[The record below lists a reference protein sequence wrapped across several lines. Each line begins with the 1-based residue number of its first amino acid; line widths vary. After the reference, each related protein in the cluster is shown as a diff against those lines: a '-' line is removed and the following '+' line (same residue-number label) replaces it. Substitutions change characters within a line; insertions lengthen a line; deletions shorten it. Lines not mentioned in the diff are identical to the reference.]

1 MPDTCAAR
9 RSTILSGA
17 PAAALCDRRARSP
30 NLSKIVALAKPALAQ
45 AALFPERLLVP
56 RSAVKGFDLMVR
68 WSSAIRRGGLLV
80 CLTALA
86 ACSGGDDSGRQRPVP
101 QVGYYVAQTS
111 TVPLSVT
118 LGGRTVAYETSEVRP
133 QVTGLIQRRLFA
145 EGAYVRAGQ
154 PLYQIDAS
162 LYRAAANQAQANLT
176 SARASAEAA
185 QAKANRYKPLAE
197 MQAVSQQDYTDAAA
211 QARVARAGVAQN
223 SAALQTAQINLR
235 HTTVPAPISGR
246 IGRSLFTVGA
256 LVSANQTDPL
266 AVIQKLDPIYVDMQ
280 QSAAD
285 LTALRRALRNGDVE
299 AGSTTVHLK
308 LDDGSDYGFTG
319 RVQFSEI
326 SVDQGT
332 GTVTLR
338 ASFPNPQGLL
348 LPGMFVKAVFDQA
361 VQPNAFLIP
370 QPAVQRDFDG
380 SAFVYI
386 VGPGDKALRR
396 KITADR
402 TYGTSWIVT
411 SGLKVG
417 DKVITQGLNNLK
429 QGDKVRPV
437 PQNTPQRVGAP
448 RGGGQ
453 SAGKRPG

>member
-1 MPDTCAAR
+1 
-9 RSTILSGA
+9 
-17 PAAALCDRRARSP
+17 
-30 NLSKIVALAKPALAQ
+30 
-45 AALFPERLLVP
+45 
-56 RSAVKGFDLMVR
+56 MVR

-80 CLTALA
+80 CLTVLA
-86 ACSGGDDSGRQRPVP
+86 ACSDGGDAGRQRPAP
-101 QVGYYVAQTS
+101 QVGYYVAQAS

-118 LGGRTVAYETSEVRP
+118 LGGRTVAYESSEVRP
-133 QVTGLIQRRLFA
+133 QVTGLIQRRLFT

-162 LYRAAANQAQANLT
+162 LYRAAANQAEANLA
-176 SARASAEAA
+176 SARASADAA
-185 QAKANRYKPLAE
+185 QAKADRYKPLAE

-211 QARVARAGVAQN
+211 QARVAHAAVAQN
-223 SAALQTAQINLR
+223 SAALETARINLR
-235 HTTVPAPISGR
+235 HATVPAPISGR

-266 AVIQKLDPIYVDMQ
+266 AVIQRLDPIYVDMQ

-285 LTALRRALRNGDVE
+285 LTALRQALRNGDLG

-308 LDDGSDYGFTG
+308 LDDGTNYGPVG

-326 SVDQGT
+326 SVDEAT

-370 QPAVQRDFDG
+370 QPAMQRDFDG
-380 SAFVYI
+380 SAFVYL
-386 VGPGDKALRR
+386 VGPDNKAMRR
-396 KITADR
+396 KVTADR
-402 TYGTSWIVT
+402 TYGTNWIVT
-411 SGLKVG
+411 AGLKAG
-417 DKVITQGLNNLK
+417 DKVITQGLANLK

-437 PQNTPQRVGAP
+437 PQSAPQRVGGP
-448 RGGGQ
+448 RAGGK